1 MTSDEVNQAYLDK
14 AAAMFASVTG
24 KPCVN
29 VDANSGKVHYCR
41 RIYDLSVAEDQL
53 DGSCDWL
60 DAEDAR
66 PDELTDI
73 WAISADLLDV
83 GDTWWLDLYFDWYF
97 VFTREF
103 VERSAR
109 GDHSWVAGFLAA
121 VVPNRTIPRPPPA
134 ADTTHLLPATE
145 ALKYFG

>member
-1 MTSDEVNQAYLDK
+1 MTSDEVNQACLDK

-29 VDANSGKVHYCR
+29 VDGKSGQVHYCH
-41 RIYDLSVAEDQL
+41 RIFDLSTVEDQL
-53 DGSCDWL
+53 DGSCDWR

-73 WAISADLLDV
+73 LAISADLLDV

-97 VFTREF
+97 VFAPEF
-103 VERSAR
+103 VQRSAR
-109 GDHSWVAGFLAA
+109 GDHSWVAAFLAA
-121 VVPNRTIPRPPPA
+121 VVPNRTIPRPPTA
-134 ADTTHLLPATE
+134 ADTTHRLPTSE